1 MIPLTALKNA
11 TANTMPEVEER
22 RGSTAGS
29 TSGVAPARLR
39 RTWCRANAP
48 RPGIEATSIVAM
60 LCEAIAP
67 VHLGGEERSAEL
79 RRRCTELV
87 LQSLPA
93 PAPGPEL
100 PGEPPRD
107 EELGARWM
115 P

>member
-1 MIPLTALKNA
+1 
-11 TANTMPEVEER
+11 
-22 RGSTAGS
+22 
-29 TSGVAPARLR
+29 
-39 RTWCRANAP
+39 
-48 RPGIEATSIVAM
+48 M